1 MNIKWKSF
9 SALTKDE
16 LYALLNLRQ
25 QVFVVEQDCPFID
38 ADFKDQDCDHL
49 LAYQDNELVGYLRV
63 VKPGKQYHGPEI
75 GRVLTAEKI
84 RREGAGKILTQEAIE
99 FCATKYAGQE
109 ISISAQHRLQDFYRD
124 FGFIVQGEVY
134 LEDDIDHIKMTLTP
148 KKQMSNRFLQWRF
161 EIHPLLILGGII
173 SIAIIG
179 SSFIQKVDLTQLNWV
194 AKIDE
199 RAISKEKYETYLES
213 IAQSRKTGL
222 IESDPE
228 NILERMIDEELL
240 IQRGIDLGMIENN
253 PEIRSMII
261 QKMISS
267 IVAETDNLRI
277 STKDL
282 KAFYS
287 ANQDL
292 FTPSPKLHLIKLSF
306 ASDQKV
312 SGIKAKDFLA
322 DGDLA
327 AAKSLAS
334 IEVISLPNTLLPAMK
349 VREYIG
355 PYLTQVALGLQEG
368 EVSDLIELDDQFH
381 LLVPVQKMIQGAPE
395 FNDIYQEVESEYIRF
410 KGEEMLDEY
419 LEDLRNWYDV
429 VKANDL

>member
-16 LYALLNLRQ
+16 LSALLNLRQ

-63 VKPGKQYHGPEI
+63 GKPGKQYHGPES

-306 ASDQKV
+306 ASDQRA
-312 SGIKAKDFLA
+312 SGTTAKDFLA

-381 LLVPVQKMIQGAPE
+381 LLVPVQKVIQGAPE

>member
-306 ASDQKV
+306 ASDQRA
-312 SGIKAKDFLA
+312 SGITAKDFLA

-395 FNDIYQEVESEYIRF
+395 LNDIYQEVESEYIRF

>member
-99 FCATKYAGQE
+99 FSATKYAGQE

-306 ASDQKV
+306 ASDQRA
-312 SGIKAKDFLA
+312 SGITAKDFLA

-381 LLVPVQKMIQGAPE
+381 LLVPVQKVIQGAPE